1 VERLIGVFG
10 GTFDPPHIGHLILAV
25 EAHYQL
31 ELERVLWVLTAD
43 PPHKPEAPLTAT
55 EIRLEMLKISMGNR
69 PEFELSRVDIDRPG
83 PHFAVDTLRL
93 LSEAHPGEQWAYLMG
108 GDSLRDMFR
117 WHDPAGFLSRCDLL
131 AVMPRPEA
139 PPDLASLQQDLPE
152 IEQKLR
158 FLRAPSV
165 ALSSSDVRRRV
176 RQGQPF
182 EHLLTAGVAQ
192 LIRSQ
197 GLYR

>member
-1 VERLIGVFG
+1 LIGVFG
-10 GTFDPPHIGHLILAV
+10 GTFDPPHIGHVILAI
-25 EAHYQL
+25 EARYQL

-55 EIRLEMLKISMGNR
+55 EIRLEMLKTTLGNR
-69 PEFELSRVDIDRPG
+69 SEFELSRVDLDRPG

-93 LSEAHPGEQWAYLMG
+93 LSEAHTGERWAYLMG
-108 GDSLRDMFR
+108 GDSLRGILQ

-139 PPDLASLQQDLPE
+139 PADLASLQQGLPE

-158 FLRAPSV
+158 FLQAPYV
-165 ALSSSDVRRRV
+165 ALSASDVRHRV

-182 EHLLTAGVAQ
+182 EHLLAAGVAQ
-192 LIRSQ
+192 LIRSH

>member
-1 VERLIGVFG
+1 MIGVFG
-10 GTFDPPHIGHLILAV
+10 GTFDPPHIGHVILAI
-25 EAHYQL
+25 EARYQL

-55 EIRLEMLKISMGNR
+55 EIRLEMLKTTLGNR
-69 PEFELSRVDIDRPG
+69 SEFELSRVDIDRPG

-93 LSEAHPGEQWAYLMG
+93 LSKAHPGERWAYLMG
-108 GDSLRDMFR
+108 GDSLRGILQ

-139 PPDLASLQQDLPE
+139 PADLASLRQGLPE

-158 FLRAPSV
+158 FLRAPYV
-165 ALSSSDVRRRV
+165 ALSASDVRHRV

-182 EHLLTAGVAQ
+182 EHLLATGVAQ
-192 LIRSQ
+192 LIRSH

>member
-1 VERLIGVFG
+1 MIGVFG
-10 GTFDPPHIGHLILAV
+10 GTFDPPHIGHVILAI
-25 EAHYQL
+25 EARYQL
-31 ELERVLWVLTAD
+31 ELERVFWVLTAD

-55 EIRLEMLKISMGNR
+55 EIRLEMLKTTLGNR
-69 PEFELSRVDIDRPG
+69 SEFELSRVDIDRPG

-93 LSEAHPGEQWAYLMG
+93 LSEAHPGERWAYLMG
-108 GDSLRDMFR
+108 GDSLRGILQ
-117 WHDPAGFLSRCDLL
+117 WHDPAGFFSRCDLL

-139 PPDLASLQQDLPE
+139 PADLASLQQGLPE

-158 FLRAPSV
+158 FLQAPYV
-165 ALSSSDVRRRV
+165 ALSASDVRHRV

-182 EHLLTAGVAQ
+182 EHLLAAGVAQ
-192 LIRSQ
+192 LIRSH

>member
-1 VERLIGVFG
+1 MIGVFG
-10 GTFDPPHIGHLILAV
+10 GTFDPPHIGHVILAI
-25 EAHYQL
+25 EARYQL
-31 ELERVLWVLTAD
+31 ELERVFWVLTAD

-55 EIRLEMLKISMGNR
+55 EIRLEMLKTTLGNR
-69 PEFELSRVDIDRPG
+69 SEFELSRVDIDRPG

-93 LSEAHPGEQWAYLMG
+93 LSEALPGERWAYLMG
-108 GDSLRDMFR
+108 GDSLRGILQ
-117 WHDPAGFLSRCDLL
+117 WHDPAGFFSRCDLL

-139 PPDLASLQQDLPE
+139 PADLASLQQGLPE

-158 FLRAPSV
+158 FLRAPYV
-165 ALSSSDVRRRV
+165 ALSSSDVRHRV

-182 EHLLTAGVAQ
+182 EHLLAAGVAQ
-192 LIRSQ
+192 LIRSH

>member
-1 VERLIGVFG
+1 MIGVFG

-43 PPHKPEAPLTAT
+43 PPNKPEAPLTAT
-55 EIRLEMLKISMGNR
+55 EIRLEMLKTSIGNR
-69 PEFELSRVDIDRPG
+69 PEFELSRVYIDRPG
-83 PHFAVDTLRL
+83 PLFAVDTLRL
-93 LSEAHPGEQWAYLMG
+93 LSEAHPGERWAYLMG
-108 GDSLRDMFR
+108 GDSLRDILR
-117 WHDPAGFLSRCDLL
+117 WRDPAGFLARCDLL

-139 PPDLASLQQDLPE
+139 PPDLANLQQSLPD

-158 FLRAPSV
+158 FLQAPSV

>member
-1 VERLIGVFG
+1 MIGVFG
-10 GTFDPPHIGHLILAV
+10 GTFDPPHIGHVILAV
-25 EAHYQL
+25 EARYQL

-55 EIRLEMLKISMGNR
+55 EIRLEMLKNSLGDR

-93 LSEAHPGEQWAYLMG
+93 LSAAQPKERWAYLMG
-108 GDSLRDMFR
+108 GDSLRDLLR

-139 PPDLASLQQDLPE
+139 PPDLASLQQGLPE

-158 FLRAPSV
+158 ILQAPYV
-165 ALSSSDVRRRV
+165 DLSSSDLRRRV

-182 EHLLTAGVAQ
+182 EHLLAAGVAQ
-192 LIRSQ
+192 LIRSH
-197 GLYR
+197 GLYQ

>member
-1 VERLIGVFG
+1 VNE
-10 GTFDPPHIGHLILAV
+10 
-25 EAHYQL
+25 
-31 ELERVLWVLTAD
+31 
-43 PPHKPEAPLTAT
+43 PEAPLTAT
-55 EIRLEMLKISMGNR
+55 EIRLEMLKNSLGDR

-93 LSEAHPGEQWAYLMG
+93 LSAAHPKERWAYLMG
-108 GDSLRDMFR
+108 GDSLRDLLR

-139 PPDLASLQQDLPE
+139 PPDLASLQQGLPE

-158 FLRAPSV
+158 ILQAPYV
-165 ALSSSDVRRRV
+165 DLSSSDLRRRV

-182 EHLLTAGVAQ
+182 EHLLAAGVAQ
-192 LIRSQ
+192 LIRSH
-197 GLYR
+197 GLYQ

>member
-1 VERLIGVFG
+1 
-10 GTFDPPHIGHLILAV
+10 
-25 EAHYQL
+25 
-31 ELERVLWVLTAD
+31 
-43 PPHKPEAPLTAT
+43 
-55 EIRLEMLKISMGNR
+55 MLKTTLGNR
-69 PEFELSRVDIDRPG
+69 SEFELSRVDLDRPG

-93 LSEAHPGEQWAYLMG
+93 LSEAHTGERWAYLMG
-108 GDSLRDMFR
+108 GDSLRGILQ

-139 PPDLASLQQDLPE
+139 PADLASLQQGLPE

-158 FLRAPSV
+158 FLQAPYV
-165 ALSSSDVRRRV
+165 ALSASDVRHRV

-182 EHLLTAGVAQ
+182 EHLLAAGVAQ
-192 LIRSQ
+192 LIRSH

>member
-1 VERLIGVFG
+1 LIGVFG
-10 GTFDPPHIGHLILAV
+10 GTFDPPHIGHVILAA
-25 EAHYQL
+25 EARYQL
-31 ELERVLWVLTAD
+31 ELERVLWVLTAA
-43 PPHKPEAPLTAT
+43 PPHKPEAPLTST
-55 EIRLEMLKISMGNR
+55 EVRLEMLKTTMGDW
-69 PEFELSRVDIDRPG
+69 PGFKLSRVDIERPG

-93 LSEAHPGEQWAYLMG
+93 LSESHPKEQWAYLMG
-108 GDSLRDMFR
+108 GDSLRDILH
-117 WHDPAGFLSRCDLL
+117 WHDPAGFLARCDLL

-139 PPDLASLQQDLPE
+139 PADLTILQQDLPE

-158 FLRAPSV
+158 ILNAPYV

-182 EHLLTAGVAQ
+182 EHLLAAGVAQ
-192 LIRSQ
+192 LIASH

>member
-1 VERLIGVFG
+1 LIGVFG

-25 EAHYQL
+25 EAHLQL

-43 PPHKPEAPLTAT
+43 PPNKPEAPLTAT
-55 EIRLEMLKISMGNR
+55 EIRLEMLKTSIGNR

-93 LSEAHPGEQWAYLMG
+93 LSEAHPGERWAYLMG
-108 GDSLRDMFR
+108 GDSLRDILR
-117 WHDPAGFLSRCDLL
+117 WRDPAGFLAACDLL

-139 PPDLASLQQDLPE
+139 PAELTALQRQLPE
-152 IEQKLR
+152 LKRKLR
-158 FLRAPSV
+158 FLQAPFV

-176 RQGQPF
+176 SQGQPF

-192 LIRSQ
+192 LITSH